1 MKKFLKNIIIS
12 FLIIFFMLSIIN
24 LVFQIIKHYYVV
36 TPKIIELAESVKDTG
51 ISSEDSYQMLAS
63 VYAAGYGDKIQI
75 QIMILIISIL
85 LSVIIGLILTFE
97 EKAKFKIICYYILG
111 MLVVGLVPT
120 VFNTFYYL
128 GYSIV
133 NFIDELL
140 YYLKNTWIW
149 YTLAFTIFYII
160 KIAISNKKTKE
171 LNEILKNKQK

>member
-75 QIMILIISIL
+75 QIMILIKHLSLRMMLVQFYL
-85 LSVIIGLILTFE
+85 LQSGLIMKE
-97 EKAKFKIICYYILG
+97 
-111 MLVVGLVPT
+111 
-120 VFNTFYYL
+120 N
-128 GYSIV
+128 
-133 NFIDELL
+133 NFR
-140 YYLKNTWIW
+140 
-149 YTLAFTIFYII
+149 
-160 KIAISNKKTKE
+160 
-171 LNEILKNKQK
+171 